1 MPMSVTSRRTLL
13 SWLSKSGLVIA
24 AAGTTTVAGQ
34 TTAAADQRDILVFT
48 NATLIDGTGAG
59 PRPNTTIV
67 VAGDRILAV
76 GRHQGVAPPAGVR
89 VVDLR
94 GKYVLPGLWD
104 MHTHTVDFERL
115 LLPLYIAN
123 GVTAVREM
131 WGVPFV
137 RTVHR
142 RIASGELL
150 GPRMVVASNIVD
162 GPNSWLVNLWGN
174 NSPVQ
179 VRTTAEARAA
189 VRQAKR
195 DGADF
200 VKVYSLLGDDTLAA
214 VADEAKRLRLPI
226 AGHVPDRVSV
236 VRASALGMR
245 TQEHLYA
252 LYVDVSS
259 ARDEIRHIIETM
271 PVDPADPFNFFFAV
285 RELERQAIKSYDP
298 RRAAE
303 VFAALVRN
311 GTALSPTLT
320 VLKLFTFPPALVRD
334 ESREKYLPEW
344 VVRQRWILRPEPLPP
359 DVIEA
364 DRAFFEA
371 SARLVRDAADAG
383 VTMVAGTDG
392 GFLAPYL
399 LAGFSLHDEL
409 EMMVRVGLTP
419 MQAILAAT
427 RDAARTVGLEHVS
440 GTVTPGKF
448 ADLLVVDDN
457 PLTDIRNTQRIHAVV
472 ANGRFIDRAKRE
484 RMLTEV
490 EAEAE
495 RIPAPA
501 TAVRSASCCA
511 PLLQPAL
518 PQPLPR

>member
-1 MPMSVTSRRTLL
+1 MMAMSVASRRTFL
-13 SWLSKSGLVIA
+13 SWLSKSGLVLA
-24 AAGTTTVAGQ
+24 AASTTVAGR
-34 TTAAADQRDILVFT
+34 TAAAADRRDDILVFT

-59 PRPNTTIV
+59 PRPDTTVV
-67 VAGDRILAV
+67 VAGDRILAM
-76 GRHQGVAPPAGVR
+76 GRQGIAPPAGVR

-115 LLPLYIAN
+115 LPALYIAN
-123 GVTAVREM
+123 GVTTVREM

-137 RTVHR
+137 RTVHQ

-162 GPNSWLVNLWGN
+162 GPNSWLVNLWRDD
-174 NSPVQ
+174 SPIQ
-179 VRTTAEARAA
+179 VRTEAEARAA
-189 VRQAKR
+189 VRQAKQ

-200 VKVYSLLGDDTLAA
+200 VKVYSLLGEDTLTA

-226 AGHVPDRVSV
+226 AGHAPDRVSV
-236 VRASALGMR
+236 LQSSALGMR

-259 ARDEIRHIIETM
+259 DRDEIRHTIETT
-271 PVDPADPFNFFFAV
+271 PVDPANPFNYFFAV

-298 RRAAE
+298 QRAAE

-311 GTALSPTLT
+311 GTALTPTLT
-320 VLKLFTFPPALVRD
+320 VLKLFTSPPEAIRD
-334 ESREKYLPEW
+334 DARLKYVPKW
-344 VVRQRWILRPEPLPP
+344 VADQRWVLQPVPP
-359 DVIEA
+359 DRLEA
-364 DRAFFEA
+364 NRVFFEA

-392 GFLAPYL
+392 GFLAPYI
-399 LAGFSLHDEL
+399 LAGFCLHDEL
-409 EMMVRVGLTP
+409 ELMVRVGLTP
-419 MQAILAAT
+419 MQAILTAT
-427 RDAARTVGLEHVS
+427 RDAARTVGLHHVS

-472 ANGRFIDRAKRE
+472 VNGRFINRAERE
-484 RMLTEV
+484 RMLAEV
-490 EAEAE
+490 EAEAK
-495 RIPAPA
+495 RIPAPP
-501 TAVRSASCCA
+501 TSAVQLASCCA
-511 PLLQPAL
+511 PLNMG
-518 PQPLPR
+518 R